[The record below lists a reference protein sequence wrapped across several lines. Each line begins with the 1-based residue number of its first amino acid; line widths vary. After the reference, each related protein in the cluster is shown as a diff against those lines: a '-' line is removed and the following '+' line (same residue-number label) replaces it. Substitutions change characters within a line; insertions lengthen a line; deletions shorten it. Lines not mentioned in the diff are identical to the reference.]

1 MQSHVK
7 VLRHNFHKVQCFLQ
21 KRDFFQIHSSKY
33 ELLDQIIS
41 GFFMHVFYVHKIVAN
56 KKCPR
61 KKAPSFLSKVIT
73 KRGPPHDD
81 LGLILR
87 LINSVRRVKYQSRM
101 CREQPNLCIIVVKL
115 RTTF

>member
-1 MQSHVK
+1 MLYTEK
-7 VLRHNFHKVQCFLQ
+7 RFLS
-21 KRDFFQIHSSKY
+21 D

-73 KRGPPHDD
+73 KRDLLLLPASHDD
-81 LGLILR
+81 LGLILQ